1 MDFDDR
7 HPDFVPVEQYVR
19 RAHAERSAY
28 IAYWLGSI
36 SERIARGIKR
46 VGAVMGHAM
55 DVQQEWHAF
64 QTESLAR
71 TAVKRY

>member
-1 MDFDDR
+1 MDYDDR
-7 HPDFVPVEQYVR
+7 PPDSIPVEEYVR
-19 RAHAERSAY
+19 RAHAERSAF
-28 IAYWLGSI
+28 IAYWLGNV

-46 VGAVMGHAM
+46 IGAVMGHAM
-55 DVQQEWHAF
+55 DAQQEWRDF